1 MKNKIKRVC
10 ALLLAIMMLM
20 TTLSANVFAGT
31 IFTGTKEDTIYLS
44 WQYYEYDKTNKSYTA
59 VSALEEGKTYAAR
72 LMFHNNPADEEQ
84 TIVGASLHTEYDV
97 EVVNIPDAGE
107 ATKRSVFCKL
117 AASFT
122 PNNDGNGLLIATY
135 ATADGF
141 WDDGDIVTDGYFF
154 EARFTA
160 KKAATSEELKTLF
173 KVSNESRMFDVNKR
187 SFTIVE
193 CPAFVARVKDGAA
206 DFFPTTTA
214 AKIAENLVGEY
225 IDENGNATAVSGIT
239 VTLPATGLVE
249 GKNVVTASYN
259 GYTCDVTITVKPDTM
274 TGISITHE
282 PNMSYNSG
290 DKLNLTGL
298 VVSAQYASGNTVE
311 LGSGVYA
318 TDPAKNTELTVA
330 EHNGKRITVTVGS
343 FTAETT
349 GVLTVSP
356 ANISGAS
363 IEDVGPFEYTGEQIK
378 PEPAVSLNGKELVK
392 DTDYTLSYDNN
403 TNVTTEA
410 KVIVTAA
417 GTEYT
422 GSAEKTFE
430 ITKATGKLTLKVN
443 NEENAVTITYGDSIT
458 FTDGNGIAIGG
469 GNPSDVV
476 IYYKTTDESTGTVYD
491 STSTQLN
498 VGAYTFWA
506 VRSADDNHE
515 AATSNEVV
523 VTIVPRTVTNP
534 ALTIEGFAKG
544 SRKSDL
550 TFTNVTANLETP
562 TGYNCYEGTEA
573 TGNPDNAG
581 NFKVGTTYSIAI
593 TLHPAANYAFDE
605 LDPGYLTVTINGEE
619 QKAKIEKGPEFNG
632 VSEYQ
637 AVVTATTADKDEPTL
652 DLKDLNA
659 TYGDKLLNLKLDSCS
674 ASFNGQPVEGTF
686 AWADEY
692 NAETPVGDAGEQT
705 FNVVFTPAQQ
715 EVYATVTGTVKVNV
729 AKKQITFTK
738 SDYEWKSINDDP
750 YTLDDY
756 KAMCFQ
762 YDKNE
767 HGIEPTCTNN
777 DISDLVEFEVSS
789 NNKSTNVIA
798 ATVTAKV
805 LLKDEYAK
813 NYKFDKD
820 NTNIQSATL
829 KVLPIVVEGTG
840 EYTHSVEVCYT
851 TSSVDIPLSEF
862 GLPENVLT
870 DTNNKYWMRNKAVVV
885 DEGNVLPFTPT
896 AFDDTKLTL
905 TLNLKSSL
913 TKADANKTASVTLG
927 LKVNNYE
934 TTNPGVEEIAGG
946 EDKLFI
952 LKLTVKIIEK
962 EDAGLEVFGI
972 PKTMVYGD
980 TVRAGSPDGYY
991 YTVEKEGKNATF
1003 SAMISD
1009 TAVVAFDN
1017 DEGLA
1022 AKGVGTATITCT
1034 YESDTT
1040 FATKTFTINVTPKG
1054 LTANVSHAPITYGD
1068 LAPTEGYTVTFN
1080 GLLTGDVLADTD
1092 YTVGTAYKQGD
1103 PVGKYA
1109 FTCVLNSETV
1119 KNYKLDTVNGE
1130 LVVNKKE
1137 LTDGDV
1143 TVTVLGETPV
1153 YDGSEK
1159 KPSVEVKYG
1168 ETTLAAA
1175 DYTVSYSNNVN
1186 AGVNTASVTVTS
1198 NDNSSYK
1205 FTATKNFTIAQAPI
1219 SGAMIANI
1227 PSVTYDTKAHTPEVT
1242 VTFNGSKL
1250 TDADYTVSYSED
1262 CINAGTVTVTV
1273 TGKGNF
1279 TGTASKDFAIA
1290 QAYLSVENQT
1300 VTHFRTETDAKSFAV
1315 PADMFLADEKETGF
1329 TITVTDYAGDEIFT
1343 TAPAVDGTNVNYQLN
1358 GTVGTAFVEVKVKPD
1373 SSNYANASFTLTFV
1387 VNDKENVSGS
1397 ISFPDG
1403 STVYTGTGIKYE
1415 NATISGYS
1423 GTLRYGYTPN
1433 ASTGASLDAS
1443 GLPLTVGTY
1452 TVAVTFNSD
1461 ASFGYKTATFTITKA
1476 TPTGT
1481 PGYTK
1486 LETSGKTL
1494 ADAKLTVGTIRPA
1507 GTIAWDLP
1515 LTTVLEDGKAYAWTF
1530 TPNDTHNYT
1539 ILTGTLVPYVDDG
1552 MDYIP
1557 GVIGGNTGSFNF
1569 HDVSRLDYFYDAVK
1583 WAAENGIASGT
1594 GRYTFS
1600 PNAVCTRAQTVT
1612 FLWRAAGSPLPRYR
1626 VCPFTDVQPSD
1637 YYYNAVLWAV
1647 EQGITTGLNATT
1659 FGPDVTVTRGQVA
1672 TFLYRAASA
1681 AKPNTFNPFTDVK
1694 TTAYNYDAILWAYDN
1709 RITTGTSDTTFSPD
1723 AYCTR
1728 AQIVTFLYRYYQGR

>member
-573 TGNPDNAG
+573 TGKPDKAG

-652 DLKDLNA
+652 DLKDLSA

-805 LLKDEYAK
+805 LLKDKYAK

-840 EYTHSVEVCYT
+840 EYAHSVEVCYT
-851 TSSVDIPLSEF
+851 TSSVDIPLSAF
-862 GLPENVLT
+862 GLPDEVLN
-870 DTNNKYWMRNKAVVV
+870 DTNNKYWMRTDAVVAGDV
-885 DEGNVLPFTPT
+885 DVISGTPT
-896 AFDDTKLTL
+896 SFVEATRTL
-905 TLNLKSSL
+905 TLNLASL
-913 TKADANKTASVTLG
+913 TKDDAGKTASVTLG

-934 TTNPGVEEIAGG
+934 TTNTGVEEIAGG
-946 EDKLFI
+946 EEKLFI

-991 YTVEKEGKNATF
+991 YTVKKEGKNATF

-1009 TAVVAFDN
+1009 TAVVAFDD

-1054 LTANVSHAPITYGD
+1054 LTANVSHDPIIYGD
-1068 LAPTEGYTVTFN
+1068 AAPTTGYSVEFEGLVNNDEIAEDAYTV
-1080 GLLTGDVLADTD
+1080 DTE
-1092 YTVGTAYKQGD
+1092 YTKGCKVDNYK
-1103 PVGKYA
+1103 
-1109 FTCVLNSETV
+1109 FTCVLDTDKI
-1119 KNYKLDTVNGE
+1119 KNYTIGNVTGE
-1130 LVVNKKE
+1130 LVVNPK
-1137 LTDGDV
+1137 
-1143 TVTVLGETPV
+1143 
-1153 YDGSEK
+1153 SIAA
-1159 KPSVEVKYG
+1159 PSVTINDPTDKTYTGSPCVQGVSVKDS
-1168 ETTLAAA
+1168 EAKL
-1175 DYTVSYSNNVN
+1175 TVDDI
-1186 AGVNTASVTVTS
+1186 SVTYENNINVG
-1198 NDNSSYK
+1198 
-1205 FTATKNFTIAQAPI
+1205 TATIIYTGKNNYTGEIRKNFKITEASITDD
-1219 SGAMIANI
+1219 MIANI
-1227 PSVTYDTKAHTPEVT
+1227 PSVTYNTKPHTPEVT
-1242 VTFNGSKL
+1242 VTFEGSPLEAGK
-1250 TDADYTVSYSED
+1250 DYDVAYTNNIY
-1262 CINAGTVTVTV
+1262 AGTATVTV

-1279 TGTASKDFAIA
+1279 TGTASKNFAIA

-1300 VTHFRTETDAKSFAV
+1300 VTHFRTETDAKSYAV

-1329 TITVTDYAGDEIFT
+1329 TITVTDYDGDEIFT
-1343 TAPAVDGTNVNYQLN
+1343 TAPAVNGTNVNYQLN

-1403 STVYTGTGIKYE
+1403 SAVYTGTGIKYE

-1530 TPNDTHNYT
+1530 TPADTHNYT

-1626 VCPFTDVQPSD
+1626 VCPFTDVKPSD

-1681 AKPNTFNPFTDVK
+1681 AKPSTFNPFTDVK

>member
-1 MKNKIKRVC
+1 
-10 ALLLAIMMLM
+10 MMLM

-652 DLKDLNA
+652 DLKDLSA

-805 LLKDEYAK
+805 LLKDKYAK

-840 EYTHSVEVCYT
+840 EYAHSVEVCYT
-851 TSSVDIPLSEF
+851 TSSVDIPLSAF
-862 GLPENVLT
+862 GLPDEVLN
-870 DTNNKYWMRNKAVVV
+870 DTNNKYWMRTDAVVAGDV
-885 DEGNVLPFTPT
+885 DVISGTPT
-896 AFDDTKLTL
+896 SFVEATRTL
-905 TLNLKSSL
+905 TLNLASL
-913 TKADANKTASVTLG
+913 TKDDAGKTASVTLG

-934 TTNPGVEEIAGG
+934 TTNTGVEEIAGG
-946 EDKLFI
+946 EEKLFI

-991 YTVEKEGKNATF
+991 YTVKKEGKNATF

-1009 TAVVAFDN
+1009 TAVVAFDD

-1054 LTANVSHAPITYGD
+1054 LTANVSHDPIIYGD
-1068 LAPTEGYTVTFN
+1068 AAPTTGYSVEFEGLVNNDEIAEDAYTV
-1080 GLLTGDVLADTD
+1080 DTE
-1092 YTVGTAYKQGD
+1092 YTKGCKVDNYK
-1103 PVGKYA
+1103 
-1109 FTCVLNSETV
+1109 FTCVLDTDKI
-1119 KNYKLDTVNGE
+1119 KNYTIGNVTGE
-1130 LVVNKKE
+1130 LVVNPK
-1137 LTDGDV
+1137 
-1143 TVTVLGETPV
+1143 
-1153 YDGSEK
+1153 SIAA
-1159 KPSVEVKYG
+1159 PSVTINDPTDKTYTGSPCVQGVSVKDS
-1168 ETTLAAA
+1168 EAKL
-1175 DYTVSYSNNVN
+1175 TVDDI
-1186 AGVNTASVTVTS
+1186 SVTYENNINVG
-1198 NDNSSYK
+1198 
-1205 FTATKNFTIAQAPI
+1205 TATIIYTGKNNYTGEIRKNFKITEASITDD
-1219 SGAMIANI
+1219 MIANI
-1227 PSVTYDTKAHTPEVT
+1227 PSVTYNTKPHTPEVT
-1242 VTFNGSKL
+1242 VTFEGSPLEAGK
-1250 TDADYTVSYSED
+1250 DYDVAYTNNIY
-1262 CINAGTVTVTV
+1262 AGTATVTV

-1279 TGTASKDFAIA
+1279 TGTASKNFAIA

-1300 VTHFRTETDAKSFAV
+1300 VTHFRTETDAKSYAV

-1329 TITVTDYAGDEIFT
+1329 TITVTDYDGDEIFT
-1343 TAPAVDGTNVNYQLN
+1343 TAPAVNGTNVNYQLN

-1403 STVYTGTGIKYE
+1403 SAVYTGTGIKYE

-1486 LETSGKTL
+1486 IETSGKTL

-1672 TFLYRAASA
+1672 TFLYRVASA
-1681 AKPNTFNPFTDVK
+1681 AKPSTFNPFTDVK
-1694 TTAYNYDAILWAYDN
+1694 TTAYNYNAILWAYDN

>member
-1 MKNKIKRVC
+1 MKRNI
-10 ALLLAIMMLM
+10 ALLLIAALLASFLVLPVSAAEIPEIKLSVVPFTEDAENGTIIEGTAKETYKAGDAVACKVEFVNNDVVRWLNTFAIDLM
-20 TTLSANVFAGT
+20 YDNTKLSPYSFLSA
-31 IFTGTKEDTIYLS
+31 
-44 WQYYEYDKTNKSYTA
+44 
-59 VSALEEGKTYAAR
+59 
-72 LMFHNNPADEEQ
+72 DE
-84 TIVGASLHTEYDV
+84 
-97 EVVNIPDAGE
+97 
-107 ATKRSVFCKL
+107 
-117 AASFT
+117 
-122 PNNDGNGLLIATY
+122 
-135 ATADGF
+135 
-141 WDDGDIVTDGYFF
+141 
-154 EARFTA
+154 
-160 KKAATSEELKTLF
+160 
-173 KVSNESRMFDVNKR
+173 
-187 SFTIVE
+187 
-193 CPAFVARVKDGAA
+193 
-206 DFFPTTTA
+206 
-214 AKIAENLVGEY
+214 
-225 IDENGNATAVSGIT
+225 
-239 VTLPATGLVE
+239 
-249 GKNVVTASYN
+249 
-259 GYTCDVTITVKPDTM
+259 
-274 TGISITHE
+274 
-282 PNMSYNSG
+282 
-290 DKLNLTGL
+290 
-298 VVSAQYASGNTVE
+298 
-311 LGSGVYA
+311 
-318 TDPAKNTELTVA
+318 
-330 EHNGKRITVTVGS
+330 
-343 FTAETT
+343 
-349 GVLTVSP
+349 
-356 ANISGAS
+356 
-363 IEDVGPFEYTGEQIK
+363 EDVGPLVNELGGLGTPSMKPDEGHYPFAIALTPSQKVGANAAKTVAYILFKIDGKAESGDLTFAVDKDSEKNQIMGSLSKNGEAEKFTEIDYSDIAVEAPVIGVAPTIDSVKVDPKSAEYASGDVLTLSATSKAGSNITSLVTFEVTNDAGSPATGFTLNAENSTLTVNET
-378 PEPAVSLNGKELVK
+378 EPAPVGTYTVKASAKEGESQGEA
-392 DTDYTLSYDNN
+392 TD
-403 TNVTTEA
+403 
-410 KVIVTAA
+410 
-417 GTEYT
+417 
-422 GSAEKTFE
+422 
-430 ITKATGKLTLKVN
+430 
-443 NEENAVTITYGDSIT
+443 T
-458 FTDGNGIAIGG
+458 FTIA
-469 GNPSDVV
+469 P
-476 IYYKTTDESTGTVYD
+476 K
-491 STSTQLN
+491 
-498 VGAYTFWA
+498 
-506 VRSADDNHE
+506 
-515 AATSNEVV
+515 
-523 VTIVPRTVTNP
+523 TVTNP
-534 ALTIEGFAKG
+534 TLTVVGFGKGQAKG
-544 SRKSDL
+544 FLK
-550 TFTNVTANLETP
+550 FTNVTGGLAVP
-562 TGYNCYEGTEA
+562 TGYNCYEGQEA
-573 TGNPDNAG
+573 IGIPDNG
-581 NFKVGTTYSIAI
+581 DNFEAGTTYTIAI

-619 QKAKIEKGPEFNG
+619 QKAKIEKGPEFKG

-637 AVVTATTADKDEPTL
+637 AVVTATTADKDVPELTL
-652 DLKDLNA
+652 TPIDA
-659 TYGDKLLNLKLDSCS
+659 TYGDLLSTLTLTGT
-674 ASFNGQPVEGTF
+674 ATFNGQPVEGTF

-705 FNVVFTPAQQ
+705 FNVVFTPNES
-715 EVYATVTGTVKVNV
+715 EVYATVTDTVTVNV
-729 AKKQITFTK
+729 AQKEIEFKKA
-738 SDYEWKSINDDP
+738 DYAWQSINPDDT
-750 YTLDDY
+750 YTVDSY
-756 KAMCFQ
+756 GRMCFQ
-762 YDKNE
+762 YDGKE
-767 HGIEPTCTNN
+767 HGIEPICNN
-777 DISDLVEFEVSS
+777 EDIRDLVEFEYVTSFTT
-789 NNKSTNVIA
+789 NKSINVIGS
-798 ATVTAKV
+798 TVKAQV
-805 LLKDEYAK
+805 LLKNN
-813 NYKFDKD
+813 NYKFDKASTVIED
-820 NTNIQSATL
+820 GDW
-829 KVLPIVVEGTG
+829 KVLPIVIDNTEG
-840 EYTHSVEVCYT
+840 YTHSVEVCYT
-851 TSSVDIPLSEF
+851 TSSVDIPLSAF
-862 GLPENVLT
+862 DLPENVLT
-870 DTNNKYWMRNKAVVV
+870 DTNNKYLMRNEAVVV
-885 DEGNVLPFTPT
+885 DEGDVISGTPT
-896 AFDDTKLTL
+896 AFDDTTLTL
-905 TLNLKSSL
+905 TLNLKNSL
-913 TKADANKTASVTLG
+913 TKADANKTATVTLG

-934 TTNPGVEEIAGG
+934 TTNPGVEGIANK
-946 EDKLFI
+946 EEKLFI
-952 LKLTVKIIEK
+952 LKLTVNIIEK

-991 YTVEKEGKNATF
+991 YTVKKEGKNATF

-1009 TAVVAFDN
+1009 TAVVAFDD

-1022 AKGVGTATITCT
+1022 AKGVGTAMITCT

-1054 LTANVSHAPITYGD
+1054 LTANVSHDPITYGD
-1068 LAPTEGYTVTFN
+1068 AAPEDGYTVEFDGLVN
-1080 GLLTGDVLADTD
+1080 GDNITD
-1092 YTVGTAYKQGD
+1092 YTVGTEYTAGKPAGTYKITCALGD
-1103 PVGKYA
+1103 
-1109 FTCVLNSETV
+1109 SI
-1119 KNYKLDTVNGE
+1119 KNYTLEAKDVTGE
-1130 LVVNKKE
+1130 LVVKPKQ
-1137 LTDGDV
+1137 LTAEDV

-1159 KPSVEVKYG
+1159 KPAVEVKYG

-1242 VTFNGSKL
+1242 VMFNGSKL

-1279 TGTASKDFAIA
+1279 TGTASKTFTINKVG
-1290 QAYLSVENQT
+1290 LTLNPCTISELC
-1300 VTHFRTETDAKSFAV
+1300 TETDLKTRTLPSDF
-1315 PADMFLADEKETGF
+1315 FLAGETETGF
-1329 TITVTDYAGDEIFT
+1329 SIKLTAVEGGDDIFAV
-1343 TAPAVDGTNVNYQLN
+1343 APAVVEGENKITFRLKNEVGAATFTVTVTPVSGNYN
-1358 GTVGTAFVEVKVKPD
+1358 GG
-1373 SSNYANASFTLTFV
+1373 SYALTISTH
-1387 VNDKENVSGS
+1387 DRTDVSGS

-1403 STVYTGTGIKYE
+1403 SAVYTGTGIKYE

-1530 TPNDTHNYT
+1530 TPADTHNYT

-1694 TTAYNYDAILWAYDN
+1694 TTAYNYGAILWAYDN

>member
-1 MKNKIKRVC
+1 
-10 ALLLAIMMLM
+10 MMLM

-523 VTIVPRTVTNP
+523 VTIVSRPITNP
-534 ALTIEGFAKG
+534 VVTITNFVKGEKAFDLDVDTTTPGLRVGYSCYDPDGNRLGSTDKFKADTTYTIEIGLEAYENYVIDTTQK
-544 SRKSDL
+544 L
-550 TFTNVTANLETP
+550 T
-562 TGYNCYEGTEA
+562 Y
-573 TGNPDNAG
+573 
-581 NFKVGTTYSIAI
+581 
-593 TLHPAANYAFDE
+593 
-605 LDPGYLTVTINGEE
+605 TINGGESLTADIVE
-619 QKAKIEKGPEFNG
+619 GIPVNG
-632 VSEYQ
+632 VTTYK
-637 AVVTATTADKDEPTL
+637 AVVTATTAGKDTL
-652 DLKDLNA
+652 AVLLTPDTTPNA
-659 TYGDKLLNLKLDSCS
+659 HYGMKL
-674 ASFNGQPVEGTF
+674 
-686 AWADEY
+686 
-692 NAETPVGDAGEQT
+692 
-705 FNVVFTPAQQ
+705 
-715 EVYATVTGTVKVNV
+715 
-729 AKKQITFTK
+729 
-738 SDYEWKSINDDP
+738 
-750 YTLDDY
+750 
-756 KAMCFQ
+756 
-762 YDKNE
+762 
-767 HGIEPTCTNN
+767 
-777 DISDLVEFEVSS
+777 SDLSF
-789 NNKSTNVIA
+789 TGGAVIVA
-798 ATVTAKV
+798 
-805 LLKDEYAK
+805 
-813 NYKFDKD
+813 
-820 NTNIQSATL
+820 
-829 KVLPIVVEGTG
+829 G
-840 EYTHSVEVCYT
+840 
-851 TSSVDIPLSEF
+851 
-862 GLPENVLT
+862 
-870 DTNNKYWMRNKAVVV
+870 
-885 DEGNVLPFTPT
+885 
-896 AFDDTKLTL
+896 
-905 TLNLKSSL
+905 
-913 TKADANKTASVTLG
+913 DANKTPVDGHFEWVNPNEDVGDPTVYDGTSEPYGRAFAAKFVPTDSENYAELSLNVRVHVHKATISIADIKDWDYTEAFQYDGTEHKVELVIPADLQGKIKVDYENNTATDVNTYKATATISAADDAHYAIYESVTTRELDWAIVKGDLAPTDAEKSVLFGTKEVTVTPADFG
-927 LKVNNYE
+927 LTQDGIKIEVTHAGNSLITGYLPSDDMRSVTFTLRDTDKTDAANNASD
-934 TTNPGVEEIAGG
+934 TAT
-946 EDKLFI
+946 
-952 LKLTVKIIEK
+952 LKFSSANYNEASGTLTIKIIDK
-962 EDAGLEVFGI
+962 NTDADTLKIDV
-972 PKTMVYGD
+972 PATVTYGD
-980 TVRAGSPDGYY
+980 TVTPSVGESKPAGAGDVTFKFFDKDGNQVSDQPFPVGKYKVTASCEDADTIY
-991 YTVEKEGKNATF
+991 TAEKEFEVVARKLTEENVTFGENLVYTGNELTQTVTVTVGGKELTKDTDYTVTGLTGTEPGSYPVTVAGTGNYTGEVTKSFTISKAQISSAAITYDAGPYGYTGKEWKPEVTVSFNSATLTAGNDYTVSYENNINA
-1003 SAMISD
+1003 
-1009 TAVVAFDN
+1009 
-1017 DEGLA
+1017 
-1022 AKGVGTATITCT
+1022 GTAKIIITGIGDHFT
-1034 YESDTT
+1034 GLTE
-1040 FATKTFTINVTPKG
+1040 KTFTINSAEISGCTF
-1054 LTANVSHAPITYGD
+1054 API
-1068 LAPTEGYTVTFN
+1068 A
-1080 GLLTGDVLADTD
+1080 
-1092 YTVGTAYKQGD
+1092 
-1103 PVGKYA
+1103 
-1109 FTCVLNSETV
+1109 
-1119 KNYKLDTVNGE
+1119 
-1130 LVVNKKE
+1130 
-1137 LTDGDV
+1137 DV
-1143 TVTVLGETPV
+1143 T
-1153 YDGSEK
+1153 Y
-1159 KPSVEVKYG
+1159 
-1168 ETTLAAA
+1168 
-1175 DYTVSYSNNVN
+1175 
-1186 AGVNTASVTVTS
+1186 NTR
-1198 NDNSSYK
+1198 
-1205 FTATKNFTIAQAPI
+1205 
-1219 SGAMIANI
+1219 
-1227 PSVTYDTKAHTPEVT
+1227 AHTPEVT
-1242 VTFNGSKL
+1242 VAISGRTLEADK
-1250 TDADYTVSYSED
+1250 DYTVSYASNV
-1262 CINAGTVTVTV
+1262 NAGTATVTV

-1279 TGTASKDFAIA
+1279 TGSANTTFTIA
-1290 QAYLSVENQT
+1290 KADLNLSVYT
-1300 VTHFRTETDAKSFAV
+1300 ISSLCTETEVKTSTLPSNF
-1315 PADMFLADEKETGF
+1315 FLADETETGF
-1329 TITVTDYAGDEIFT
+1329 SIALTAAGGDAIFT
-1343 TAPAVDGTNVNYQLN
+1343 QAPAVVDGENMITYQLN
-1358 GTVGTAFVEVKVKPD
+1358 GGTGEATFNVTVTPV
-1373 SSNYANASFTLTFV
+1373 SSNYKAGTYDLKIQAY
-1387 VNDKENVSGS
+1387 DKTNVSNRIVFESGS
-1397 ISFPDG
+1397 A
-1403 STVYTGTGIKYE
+1403 VYTGSGIKYE
-1415 NATISGYS
+1415 KATIAGHSSGMH
-1423 GTLRYGYTPN
+1423 YTYAPDV
-1433 ASTGASLDAS
+1433 ATGATLDAA

-1452 TVAVTFNSD
+1452 TVTATYSD
-1461 ASFGYKTATFTITKA
+1461 ASSYGYKTATFTITKA
-1476 TPTGT
+1476 TPAGT
-1481 PGYTK
+1481 PAYTK
-1486 LETSGKTL
+1486 IETSGKTL
-1494 ADAKLTVGTIRPA
+1494 ADTKLTVGTIRPA

-1515 LTTVLEDGKAYAWTF
+1515 LTTVLKDGKEYAWTF
-1530 TPNDTHNYT
+1530 TPTDTHNYT
-1539 ILTGTLVPYVDDG
+1539 TLTGKLIPYVDDG
-1552 MDYIP
+1552 TDYIP
-1557 GVIGGNTGSFNF
+1557 GVIDGNSGSFNF
-1569 HDVSRLDYFYDAVK
+1569 HDVSRFDYFYDAVK

-1600 PNAVCTRAQTVT
+1600 PDAVCTRAQTVT
-1612 FLWRAAGSPLPRYR
+1612 FLWRAAGSPMPRYR
-1626 VCPFTDVQPSD
+1626 TCAFTDVDSRD

-1647 EQGITTGLNATT
+1647 EQGITTGLTATT
-1659 FGPDVTVTRGQVA
+1659 FGPDVTVSRGQVA

-1681 AKPNTFNPFTDVK
+1681 SKPNTFNPFTDVK

-1723 AYCTR
+1723 ASCTR

>member
-1 MKNKIKRVC
+1 
-10 ALLLAIMMLM
+10 MMLM

-652 DLKDLNA
+652 DLKDLSA

-805 LLKDEYAK
+805 LLKDKYAK

-840 EYTHSVEVCYT
+840 EYAHSVEVCYT
-851 TSSVDIPLSEF
+851 TSSVDIPLSAF
-862 GLPENVLT
+862 GLPDEVLN
-870 DTNNKYWMRNKAVVV
+870 DTNNKYWMRTDAVVAGDV
-885 DEGNVLPFTPT
+885 DVISGTPT
-896 AFDDTKLTL
+896 SFVEATRTL
-905 TLNLKSSL
+905 TLNLASL
-913 TKADANKTASVTLG
+913 TKDDAGKTASVTLG

-934 TTNPGVEEIAGG
+934 TTNTGVEEIAGG
-946 EDKLFI
+946 EEKLFI

-991 YTVEKEGKNATF
+991 YTVKKEGKNATF

-1009 TAVVAFDN
+1009 TAVVAFDD

-1054 LTANVSHAPITYGD
+1054 LTANVSHDPIIYGD
-1068 LAPTEGYTVTFN
+1068 AAPTTGYSVEFEGLVNNDEIAEDAYTV
-1080 GLLTGDVLADTD
+1080 DTE
-1092 YTVGTAYKQGD
+1092 YTKGCKVDNYK
-1103 PVGKYA
+1103 
-1109 FTCVLNSETV
+1109 FTCVLDTDKI
-1119 KNYKLDTVNGE
+1119 KNYTIGNVTGE
-1130 LVVNKKE
+1130 LVVNPK
-1137 LTDGDV
+1137 
-1143 TVTVLGETPV
+1143 
-1153 YDGSEK
+1153 SIAA
-1159 KPSVEVKYG
+1159 PSVTINDPTDKTYTGSPCVQGVSVKDS
-1168 ETTLAAA
+1168 EAKL
-1175 DYTVSYSNNVN
+1175 TVDDI
-1186 AGVNTASVTVTS
+1186 SVTYENNINVG
-1198 NDNSSYK
+1198 
-1205 FTATKNFTIAQAPI
+1205 TATIIYTGKNNYTGEIRKNFKITEASITDD
-1219 SGAMIANI
+1219 MIANI
-1227 PSVTYDTKAHTPEVT
+1227 PSVTYNTKPHTPEVT
-1242 VTFNGSKL
+1242 VTFEGSPLEAGK
-1250 TDADYTVSYSED
+1250 DYDVAYTNNIY
-1262 CINAGTVTVTV
+1262 AGTATVTV

-1279 TGTASKDFAIA
+1279 TGTASKNFAIA

-1300 VTHFRTETDAKSFAV
+1300 VTHFRTETDAKSYAV

-1329 TITVTDYAGDEIFT
+1329 TITVTDYDGDEIFT
-1343 TAPAVDGTNVNYQLN
+1343 TAPAVNGTNVNYQLN

-1403 STVYTGTGIKYE
+1403 SAVYTGTGIKYE

-1530 TPNDTHNYT
+1530 TPADTHNYT

-1557 GVIGGNTGSFNF
+1557 GVFGGNTGSFNF

-1626 VCPFTDVQPSD
+1626 VCPFTDVKPSD

-1681 AKPNTFNPFTDVK
+1681 AKPSTFNPFTDVK

>member
-1 MKNKIKRVC
+1 
-10 ALLLAIMMLM
+10 MMLM

-544 SRKSDL
+544 GRKSDL

-652 DLKDLNA
+652 DLKDLSA

-805 LLKDEYAK
+805 LLKDKYAK

-840 EYTHSVEVCYT
+840 EYAHSVEVCYT
-851 TSSVDIPLSEF
+851 TSSVDIPLSAF
-862 GLPENVLT
+862 GLPDEVLN
-870 DTNNKYWMRNKAVVV
+870 DTNNKYWMRTDAVVAGDV
-885 DEGNVLPFTPT
+885 DVISGTPT
-896 AFDDTKLTL
+896 SFVEATRTL
-905 TLNLKSSL
+905 TLNLASL
-913 TKADANKTASVTLG
+913 TKDDAGKTASVTLG

-934 TTNPGVEEIAGG
+934 TTNTGVEEIAGG
-946 EDKLFI
+946 EEKLFI

-991 YTVEKEGKNATF
+991 YTVKKEGKNATF

-1009 TAVVAFDN
+1009 TAVVAFDD

-1054 LTANVSHAPITYGD
+1054 LTANVSHDPIIYGD
-1068 LAPTEGYTVTFN
+1068 AAPTTGYSVEFEGLVNNDEIAEDAYTV
-1080 GLLTGDVLADTD
+1080 DTE
-1092 YTVGTAYKQGD
+1092 YTKGCKVDNYK
-1103 PVGKYA
+1103 
-1109 FTCVLNSETV
+1109 FTCVLDTDKI
-1119 KNYKLDTVNGE
+1119 KNYTIGNVTGE
-1130 LVVNKKE
+1130 LVVNPK
-1137 LTDGDV
+1137 
-1143 TVTVLGETPV
+1143 
-1153 YDGSEK
+1153 SIAA
-1159 KPSVEVKYG
+1159 PSVTINDPTDKTYTGSPCVQGVSVKDS
-1168 ETTLAAA
+1168 EAKL
-1175 DYTVSYSNNVN
+1175 TVDDI
-1186 AGVNTASVTVTS
+1186 SVTYENNINVG
-1198 NDNSSYK
+1198 
-1205 FTATKNFTIAQAPI
+1205 TATIIYTGKNNYTGEIRKNFKITEASITDD
-1219 SGAMIANI
+1219 MIANI
-1227 PSVTYDTKAHTPEVT
+1227 PSVTYNTKPHTPEVT
-1242 VTFNGSKL
+1242 VTFEGSPLEAGK
-1250 TDADYTVSYSED
+1250 DYDVAYTNNIY
-1262 CINAGTVTVTV
+1262 AGTATVTV

-1279 TGTASKDFAIA
+1279 TGTASKNFAIA

-1300 VTHFRTETDAKSFAV
+1300 VTHFRTETDAKSYAV

-1329 TITVTDYAGDEIFT
+1329 TITVTDYDGDEIFT
-1343 TAPAVDGTNVNYQLN
+1343 TAPAVNGTNVNYQLN

-1403 STVYTGTGIKYE
+1403 SAVYTGTGIKYE

-1530 TPNDTHNYT
+1530 TPADTHNYT

-1626 VCPFTDVQPSD
+1626 VCPFTDVKPSD

-1681 AKPNTFNPFTDVK
+1681 AKPSTFNPFTDVK

>member
-1 MKNKIKRVC
+1 
-10 ALLLAIMMLM
+10 MMLM

-652 DLKDLNA
+652 DLKDLSA

-805 LLKDEYAK
+805 LLKDKYAK

-840 EYTHSVEVCYT
+840 EYAHSVEVCYT
-851 TSSVDIPLSEF
+851 TSSVDIPLSAF
-862 GLPENVLT
+862 GLPDEVLN
-870 DTNNKYWMRNKAVVV
+870 DTNNKYWMRTDAVVAGDV
-885 DEGNVLPFTPT
+885 DVISGTPT
-896 AFDDTKLTL
+896 SFVEATRTL
-905 TLNLKSSL
+905 TLNLASL
-913 TKADANKTASVTLG
+913 TKDDAGKTASVTLG

-934 TTNPGVEEIAGG
+934 TTNTGVEEIAGG
-946 EDKLFI
+946 EEKLFI

-991 YTVEKEGKNATF
+991 YTVKKEGKNATF

-1009 TAVVAFDN
+1009 TAVVAFDD

-1054 LTANVSHAPITYGD
+1054 LTANVSHDPIIYGD
-1068 LAPTEGYTVTFN
+1068 AAPTTGYSVEFEGLVNNDEIAEDAYTV
-1080 GLLTGDVLADTD
+1080 DTE
-1092 YTVGTAYKQGD
+1092 YTKGCKVDNYK
-1103 PVGKYA
+1103 
-1109 FTCVLNSETV
+1109 FTCVLDTDKI
-1119 KNYKLDTVNGE
+1119 KNYTIGNVTGE
-1130 LVVNKKE
+1130 LVVNPK
-1137 LTDGDV
+1137 
-1143 TVTVLGETPV
+1143 
-1153 YDGSEK
+1153 SIAA
-1159 KPSVEVKYG
+1159 PSVTINDPTDKTYTGSPCVQGVSVKDS
-1168 ETTLAAA
+1168 EAKL
-1175 DYTVSYSNNVN
+1175 TVDDI
-1186 AGVNTASVTVTS
+1186 SVTYENNINVG
-1198 NDNSSYK
+1198 
-1205 FTATKNFTIAQAPI
+1205 TATIIYTGKNNYTGEIRKNFKITEASITDD
-1219 SGAMIANI
+1219 MIANI
-1227 PSVTYDTKAHTPEVT
+1227 PSVTYNTKPHTPEVT
-1242 VTFNGSKL
+1242 VTFEGSPLEAGK
-1250 TDADYTVSYSED
+1250 DYDVAYTNNIY
-1262 CINAGTVTVTV
+1262 AGTATVTV

-1279 TGTASKDFAIA
+1279 TGTASKNFAIA

-1300 VTHFRTETDAKSFAV
+1300 VTHFRTETDAKSYAV

-1329 TITVTDYAGDEIFT
+1329 TITVTDYDGDEIFT
-1343 TAPAVDGTNVNYQLN
+1343 TAPAVNGTNVNYQLN

-1403 STVYTGTGIKYE
+1403 SAVYTGTGIKYE

-1530 TPNDTHNYT
+1530 TPADTHNYT

-1626 VCPFTDVQPSD
+1626 VCPFTDVKPSD

-1681 AKPNTFNPFTDVK
+1681 AKPSTFNPFTDVK

-1728 AQIVTFLYRYYQGR
+1728 AQIVTFLYRY